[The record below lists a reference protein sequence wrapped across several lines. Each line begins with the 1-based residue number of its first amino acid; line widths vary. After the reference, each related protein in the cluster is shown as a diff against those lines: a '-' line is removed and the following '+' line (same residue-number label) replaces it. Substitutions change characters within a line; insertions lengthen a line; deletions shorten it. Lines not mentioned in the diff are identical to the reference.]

1 MQDSI
6 THPWGVVAS
15 VPNYPEGPE
24 AKDNGDEVH
33 GVHQKHKHI
42 HVGDGAV
49 VRVDEVVEELPDG
62 HIKLHGLMGQMPSVG

>member
-1 MQDSI
+1 MWWSQSPD
-6 THPWGVVAS
+6 
-15 VPNYPEGPE
+15 YPEGSE
-24 AKDNGDEVH
+24 AKDNDDEVH

-62 HIKLHGLMGQMPSVG
+62 HIKLDGLMGQMHSVG